1 MSGPFPV
8 DPADVDVGRQGS
20 GSVAHLESPGEPM
33 PDFGENDIAIRCAR
47 RLIEAGQV
55 VLSSDWNSVR
65 PSAEAQDAFLQAN
78 SWEEYS
84 SWHLGVDDD
93 EQYDSKER
101 YGFPAGDF
109 HQVHRSA
116 LVHALITAER
126 DGHEEVRQAAEDLLA
141 RLERVSGR

>member
-1 MSGPFPV
+1 
-8 DPADVDVGRQGS
+8 
-20 GSVAHLESPGEPM
+20 M
-33 PDFGENDIAIRCAR
+33 PEFGENDIAIRCAR

-55 VLSSDWNSVR
+55 VLSSDWNTAR
-65 PSAEAQDAFLQAN
+65 PDAEAQDAFLQAN

-109 HQVHRSA
+109 HRVHRSA

-126 DGHEEVRQAAEDLLA
+126 DGHDDVKRAAEDLLA
-141 RLERVSGR
+141 RLERSAGR